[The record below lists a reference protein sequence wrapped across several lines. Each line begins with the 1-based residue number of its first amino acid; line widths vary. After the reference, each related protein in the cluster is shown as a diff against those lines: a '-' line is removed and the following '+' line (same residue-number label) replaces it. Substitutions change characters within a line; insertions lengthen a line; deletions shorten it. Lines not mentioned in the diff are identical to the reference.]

1 MERLLR
7 SEEAISN
14 IEQLC
19 IQNAQVRNHDVIKQS
34 VLDNRNVVV
43 VIPIAEVPRG
53 IIKCLPVKTVV
64 EREEIQERRNIANE
78 QSRIDTEIT
87 TRQRRR
93 GSEQTTRTWPS
104 CGCRLRM
111 MRLLPALIQ
120 VRGG

>member
-19 IQNAQVRNHDVIKQS
+19 IQNVQVRNHDVIKQS
-34 VLDNRNVVV
+34 VIDNRNVVV

-53 IIKCLPVKTVV
+53 IIKSLPVKTVV
-64 EREEIQERRNIANE
+64 KREEIQERRNIADE
-78 QSRIDTEIT
+78 QSRIDTEIA

-104 CGCRLRM
+104 R
-111 MRLLPALIQ
+111 
-120 VRGG
+120 